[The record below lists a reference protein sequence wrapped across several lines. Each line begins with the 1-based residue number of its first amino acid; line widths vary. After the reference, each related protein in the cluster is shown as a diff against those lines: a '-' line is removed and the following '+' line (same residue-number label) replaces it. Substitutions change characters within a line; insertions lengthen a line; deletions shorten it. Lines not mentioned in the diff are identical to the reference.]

1 MRSLAALP
9 LAFLACCLGACPS
22 AKIVRPYPEPPA
34 ADVLDHLAKL
44 RERATSLNANT
55 KTDVRLGKDRVNVT
69 VMMLAAWGG
78 KLRFQAQDPN
88 QAMAADL
95 ASDGSRYCFIDVHAG
110 CAECGEA
117 TPENVARLVR
127 IPLEPDQVVAVLLGS
142 TPVIEGNATVTW
154 EPAGGH
160 EVVSIDGGG
169 QTQRIVLDGRE
180 RRWDVLES
188 ELKEGGKTRWKI
200 RHKDFRPAKRPDGQA
215 VRVPG
220 ASLFEEGG
228 DTVRITWIDQRIG
241 EPVSDAQFQ
250 LTPQPGLPECGAPA
264 KVAP

>member
-1 MRSLAALP
+1 MPRMLRLAPLSALLLAACP
-9 LAFLACCLGACPS
+9 GA
-22 AKIVRPYPEPPA
+22 KVVRPYPEPQA
-34 ADVLDHLAKL
+34 QAILDHLAGL
-44 RERATSLNANT
+44 PERATSLNADT
-55 KTDVRLGKDRVNVT
+55 KTDVRLGKDRVNVR
-69 VMMLAAWGG
+69 VMMLARWGG
-78 KLRFQAQDPN
+78 KLRFQALDPN
-88 QAMAADL
+88 DSMAADL
-95 ASDGSRYCFIDVHAG
+95 ASDGSRYCLIDVHQK

-142 TPVIEGNATVTW
+142 TPVIAGQATVEW
-154 EPAGGH
+154 DPSGGH
-160 EVVSIDGGG
+160 EIVSIAGSG

-200 RHKDFRPAKRPDGQA
+200 RHKDFRTAGN

-228 DTVRITWIDQRIG
+228 DTVRITWNDQRIG
-241 EPVSDAQFQ
+241 EPLGDEKFQ
-250 LTPQPGLPECGAPA
+250 LEPQPGLPACR
-264 KVAP
+264 